1 ILEDGRTALLVPA
14 GEPGPLAEAVTRLMD
29 DPTRRREI
37 GSAGAALVHARY
49 SGARLA
55 ERLTALYLSLAVASG
70 QPSS

>member
-1 ILEDGRTALLVPA
+1 MPVFGF
-14 GEPGPLAEAVTRLMD
+14 AEADFHSISSYLKTR
-29 DPTRRREI
+29 
-37 GSAGAALVHARY
+37 SRY